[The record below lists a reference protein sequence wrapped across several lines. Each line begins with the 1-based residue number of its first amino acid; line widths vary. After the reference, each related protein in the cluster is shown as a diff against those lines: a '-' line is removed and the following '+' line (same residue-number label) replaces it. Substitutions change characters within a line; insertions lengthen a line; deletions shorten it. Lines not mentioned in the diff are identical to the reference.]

1 MLKIFLVVP
10 PGLEDLAKTEIAD
23 EMQNKKLVY
32 QPLQEDLTFEVDL
45 QNLLNANIH
54 LRIPNRILIRLG
66 DFRATNFPE
75 LVKKASRLNWEDYIS
90 SNTTV
95 SIRTTCKKSK
105 LYHSDA
111 VSQRIQS
118 AIQDRIHQKVN
129 FQKINLE
136 DEHENNVQI
145 IVVRIIDD
153 QVEISIDS
161 SGTPL
166 YKRGYRLAV
175 TKAPLRENLAA
186 AMILASKWNRQA
198 ALIDPFCGSGTIP
211 IEAALMKKN
220 MPPGNSRNFI
230 MEQWPIFKKK
240 MKILSRYQQVEN
252 NLEGDINIFGS
263 DRDSG
268 AIKISIDNCQRANVT
283 DGIHWSINAMSDM
296 PRMSEPGWIVTNPP
310 YGERISANTDLR
322 NLYAQFGNILRKEY
336 AGWKVLFLCS
346 DPNLVHQTQLDV
358 KPILHFSNG
367 GINVKGYFSEII

>member
-1 MLKIFLVVP
+1 MLKMFLVVP

-32 QPLQEDLTFEVDL
+32 QPLQEELTFEVDL

-75 LVKKASRLNWEDYIS
+75 LVKKASRLNWEDYLS
-90 SNTTV
+90 PNTSI

-111 VSQRIQS
+111 VSQRIHS

-129 FQKINLE
+129 LQKINLE
-136 DEHENNVQI
+136 DESENNVQI

-186 AMILASKWNRQA
+186 AMLLASKWNRQD

-220 MPPGNSRNFI
+220 LPPGNSRNFI

-240 MKILSRYQQVEN
+240 MKILTRFQPVEN
-252 NLEGDINIFGS
+252 TSVGEINIFGS
-263 DRDSG
+263 DRDAG
-268 AIKISIDNCQRANVT
+268 AIKISGENCQRANVSGT
-283 DGIHWSINAMSDM
+283 IQWSINAISDM
-296 PRMSEPGWIVTNPP
+296 PRFSQPGWIVTNPP

-346 DPNLVHQTQLDV
+346 DPNLIYQTQLDV
-358 KPILHFSNG
+358 KPIIHFSNG
-367 GINVKGYFSEII
+367 GINVKGYFSEKI

>member
-1 MLKIFLVVP
+1 MLKMFLVVP

-32 QPLQEDLTFEVDL
+32 QPLQEELTFEVDL

-75 LVKKASRLNWEDYIS
+75 LVKKASRLNWEDYLS
-90 SNTTV
+90 PNTSI

-111 VSQRIQS
+111 VSQRIHS

-129 FQKINLE
+129 LQKINLE
-136 DEHENNVQI
+136 DESENNVQI

-186 AMILASKWNRQA
+186 AMLLASKWNRQD

-220 MPPGNSRNFI
+220 LPPGNSRNFI

-240 MKILSRYQQVEN
+240 MKILTRFQLVEN
-252 NLEGDINIFGS
+252 TSVGEINIFGS
-263 DRDSG
+263 DRDAG
-268 AIKISIDNCQRANVT
+268 AIKISGENCQRANVSGT
-283 DGIHWSINAMSDM
+283 IQWSINAISDM
-296 PRMSEPGWIVTNPP
+296 PRFSQPGWIVTNPP

-346 DPNLVHQTQLDV
+346 DPNLIYQTQLDV
-358 KPILHFSNG
+358 KPIIHFSNG
-367 GINVKGYFSEII
+367 GINVKGYFSEKI

>member
-1 MLKIFLVVP
+1 MFLVVP

-32 QPLQEDLTFEVDL
+32 QPLQEELTFEVDL

-75 LVKKASRLNWEDYIS
+75 LVKKASRLNWEDYLS
-90 SNTTV
+90 PNTSI

-111 VSQRIQS
+111 VSQRIHS

-129 FQKINLE
+129 LQKINLE
-136 DEHENNVQI
+136 DESENNVQI

-186 AMILASKWNRQA
+186 AMLLASKWNRQD

-220 MPPGNSRNFI
+220 LPPGNSRNFI

-240 MKILSRYQQVEN
+240 MKILTRFQLVEN
-252 NLEGDINIFGS
+252 TSVGEINIFGS
-263 DRDSG
+263 DRDAG
-268 AIKISIDNCQRANVT
+268 AIKISGENCQRANVSGT
-283 DGIHWSINAMSDM
+283 IQWSINAISDM
-296 PRMSEPGWIVTNPP
+296 PRFSQPGWIVTNPP

-346 DPNLVHQTQLDV
+346 DPNLIYQTQLDV
-358 KPILHFSNG
+358 KPIIHFSNG
-367 GINVKGYFSEII
+367 GINVKGYFSEKI

>member
-1 MLKIFLVVP
+1 MFLVVP

-32 QPLQEDLTFEVDL
+32 QPLQEELTFEVDL

-75 LVKKASRLNWEDYIS
+75 LVKKASRLNWEDYLS
-90 SNTTV
+90 PNTSI

-111 VSQRIQS
+111 VSQRIHS

-129 FQKINLE
+129 LQKINLE
-136 DEHENNVQI
+136 DESENNVQI

-186 AMILASKWNRQA
+186 AMLLASKWNRQD

-220 MPPGNSRNFI
+220 LPPGNSRNFI

-240 MKILSRYQQVEN
+240 MKILTRFQPVEN
-252 NLEGDINIFGS
+252 TSVGEINIFGS
-263 DRDSG
+263 DRDAG
-268 AIKISIDNCQRANVT
+268 AIKISGENCQRANVSGT
-283 DGIHWSINAMSDM
+283 IQWSINAISDM
-296 PRMSEPGWIVTNPP
+296 PRYSQPGWIVTNPP

-346 DPNLVHQTQLDV
+346 DPNLIYQTQLDV
-358 KPILHFSNG
+358 KPIIHFSNG
-367 GINVKGYFSEII
+367 GINVKGYFSEKI

>member
-1 MLKIFLVVP
+1 MFKIFLVVP
-10 PGLEDLAKTEIAD
+10 PGLEDLAKSEIVD
-23 EMQNKKLVY
+23 EMQNKKLISKT
-32 QPLQEDLTFEVDL
+32 LQEDLTYEVDL
-45 QNLLNANIH
+45 QNLWNANIH
-54 LRIPNRILIRLG
+54 LRIPNRILVRLG

-75 LVKKASRLNWEDYIS
+75 LVKKTSRLNWEDYIS
-90 SNTTV
+90 PNT
-95 SIRTTCKKSK
+95 SISLRTTCKKSK

-129 FQKINLE
+129 LQKINLE
-136 DEHENNVQI
+136 DESENNVQI

-153 QVEISIDS
+153 NVEISIDS

-186 AMILASKWNRQA
+186 ALILASKWSPEHS
-198 ALIDPFCGSGTIP
+198 LIDPFCGSGTIP
-211 IEAALMKKN
+211 IEAAMMKKN
-220 MPPGNSRNFI
+220 IPPGSNRNFI

-240 MKILSRYQQVEN
+240 MKILSRYQPVEYK
-252 NLEGDINIFGS
+252 LEGDLNIFGS

-268 AIKISIDNCQRANVT
+268 AIKISKDNCQRANVT
-283 DGIHWSINAMSDM
+283 DLIHWSINAISDM
-296 PRMSEPGWIVTNPP
+296 PRISEPGWIITNPP
-310 YGERISANTDLR
+310 YGERISANQDLR

-346 DPNLVHQTQLDV
+346 DPNLIYQTQLDI

-367 GINVKGYFSEII
+367 GINVKGYFSELL